1 MYNASVQSCVYCLRT
16 MYKIDKK
23 LLYLLQNT
31 NVQEI
36 ETQPLPNNSS
46 DGVNSWHVCIRNHNS
61 HAYYFIRISTT

>member
-46 DGVNSWHVCIRNHNS
+46 DGVNS
-61 HAYYFIRISTT
+61 